1 MAYCSKCGTELR
13 RGVKFCTKCGA
24 RSTYTDDI
32 DDDQPIPQGDGSEN
46 FTGAPEE
53 PASEGPAYT
62 EPPKSDAGAQA
73 NDVPPHDV
81 PPQSEP
87 KPENDTRPT
96 GPTIVLAP
104 PKVRS
109 KQSMAKG
116 VIKTLIGCIL
126 VIAIIIG
133 GVWATAWVMS
143 NPFRTSN
150 IEQVDNEKYTRMLAL
165 VEDVR
170 NPNFDEVID
179 DLLTKK
185 GKAEDYSFLQEYTD
199 KFNEILGTDY
209 TEEEKL
215 FCDCCYFVWYTEYQ
229 AKRYEWLSENSGLL
243 NGIYVKKATTYRS
256 YADTLYEMLCNADSV
271 TDMNNIKQYCADHEI
286 ISDNTESK

>member
-1 MAYCSKCGTELR
+1 MAYCSRCGTELR
-13 RGVKFCTKCGA
+13 QGVKFCTKCGA
-24 RSTYTDDI
+24 KAAYTDNI
-32 DDDQPIPQGDGSEN
+32 DDDEPIPQGDGSEN
-46 FTGAPEE
+46 FTDTPDDGAA
-53 PASEGPAYT
+53 ASQT
-62 EPPKSDAGAQA
+62 

-87 KPENDTRPT
+87 KPENDTRPLA
-96 GPTIVLAP
+96 PTIVLAP

-109 KQSMAKG
+109 KQSIAKG
-116 VIKTLIGCIL
+116 VVKTLIGCVL

-143 NPFRTSN
+143 NPFRSSN
-150 IEQVDNEKYTRMLAL
+150 IEQVDNEKYSRMLAL

-179 DLLTKK
+179 DLLTKR

-286 ISDNTESK
+286 ISDNTDSK